1 MYVFLWFLNVLSNP
15 IPLPFSLFTFGSLC
29 LSHTLS
35 VSPSLLSWNESI
47 SVNIIAK
54 SKAWYNQKK
63 ISTAR
68 SNITSHSLLPPP
80 RAPIL
85 PVAPKNQVLL
95 HPPSLARAHALC
107 CWTPVR
113 RWLPFPLY
121 FLFIPFFFF
130 FTIIRLIIV
139 ICPLTVHL
147 FLSICCVLVVFHCSF

>member
-1 MYVFLWFLNVLSNP
+1 MYVFLWFLNALSNP

-121 FLFIPFFFF
+121 FLFIPFFFLPSSVLLLLF
-130 FTIIRLIIV
+130 VLLLF
-139 ICPLTVHL
+139 IC
-147 FLSICCVLVVFHCSF
+147 FLASVVFL